1 LTQCSFENGLAYSI
15 TYGIENFV
23 LQSGEEGSNFL
34 LLDHFEVWGGL
45 FIFCSST
52 IWRLLKN
59 ERQAKKWMQEAV
71 MLVKSVKSD
80 DVQTGRTM

>member
-1 LTQCSFENGLAYSI
+1 VASSF
-15 TYGIENFV
+15 
-23 LQSGEEGSNFL
+23 
-34 LLDHFEVWGGL
+34 
-45 FIFCSST
+45 FCSSA